1 MVRFKNYL
9 NYCRATNQRP
19 GLFSTLQKFKS
30 EMKIFKSIKADIVG
44 HNNQIKETATNAE
57 IKALYERGNKTPNK
71 EQNARYLIVK
81 SKIKGNRS
89 KF

>member
-1 MVRFKNYL
+1 MVRFKTYL

-19 GLFSTLQKFKS
+19 GLYSTLQKFKS
-30 EMKIFKSIKADIVG
+30 EMKIFKSIKQDITG

-57 IKALYERGNKTPNK
+57 IKALYERGGQTPTT
-71 EQNARYLIVK
+71 EQTNRYLIVK
-81 SKIKGNRS
+81 SKIKPNGS